1 MVITREG
8 AEPKPRRRKKE
19 VITES
24 ITAESQTRTE
34 KENFLICDDCKH
46 NTIAYDPSMDGTC
59 LCGCH

>member
-8 AEPKPRRRKKE
+8 TEPKPRRRKKE

-24 ITAESQTRTE
+24 MNAESQTRAK
-34 KENFLICDDCKH
+34 KENFLICDDCRH
-46 NTIAYDPSMDGTC
+46 NTITYDPSIDGTC